1 MISVF
6 APDGIGEVTPQTDLA
21 GVLLAAV
28 QHDPTGPLADGDI
41 LVVTSKIISK
51 AEDRTAAE
59 EVREEVITAETQ
71 RTVARRGPTR
81 IVRTRTGL
89 VLAAAGVDRSNVPA
103 GAILLLPEDPDAS
116 AARLRADLQ
125 RRTGRQLGVIIS
137 DTAGRPWREGQ
148 TDQAIG
154 AAGVQVV
161 RRYAG
166 QRDAYGNLLEVTATG
181 LADELA
187 AAADLVKGKLDGRPL
202 AVIRGLGDLVAER
215 GGAAAELVR
224 PARTDMFGF
233 GSRESVLAAV
243 LAATGHPAAYERLV
257 TLDGSE
263 RADAVLDLVGADG
276 PTAEL
281 LRALLEVDLAET
293 VAPQPTEIDSPRLS
307 APHPKEFSGG
317 RQDQPVRAQG

>member
-1 MISVF
+1 MISIF
-6 APDGIGEVTPQTDLA
+6 APDGIGEVTPKTDLA

-28 QHDPTGPLADGDI
+28 HRDPAGPLADGDI

-89 VLAAAGVDRSNVPA
+89 VLAAAGVDRSNVA
-103 GAILLLPEDPDAS
+103 TGAILLLPEDPDAS

-125 RRTGRQLGVIIS
+125 HRTGRQLGVIIS

-154 AAGVQVV
+154 AAGVRVV

-202 AVIRGLGDLVAER
+202 AVIRGLGDLVGEPG
-215 GGAAAELVR
+215 GGASELVR
-224 PARTDMFGF
+224 PARTDLFGF

-243 LAATGHPAAYERLV
+243 LAATGHQAEYERLV
-257 TLDGSE
+257 ALDGSE
-263 RADAVLDLVGADG
+263 RSDAVLDLVGGDG

-281 LRALLEVDLAET
+281 VRALLAVDLAET
-293 VAPQPTEIDSPRLS
+293 AAPQPTEIDSPRLS
-307 APHPKEFSGG
+307 APHAKESLGG